1 MKPLLWSEPRG
12 PMRAAAVL
20 QHGFARTPERL
31 SGLAQ
36 LLADQGVLVVR
47 ASIPSWTLRHSLH
60 DESFLQAVGE
70 TVVSRLRERAPD
82 AAVLGIGH
90 SAGAAVVAGWMPQ
103 GLEGVILLDPVDRH
117 RRIAGLVGTCA
128 PESIRVITAD
138 PSSCNR
144 HGAATRTLV
153 GAGLISNGRNW
164 QSIPHTSHPDP
175 ERVPATLDPADVGP
189 TDLVARWACGR
200 GGNADA
206 VCAWGA
212 TTLRYL
218 DDLLTGNP

>member
-12 PMRAAAVL
+12 LIRAAAVL

-47 ASIPSWTLRHSLH
+47 ASIPSWTPRHSLH

-144 HGAATRTLV
+144 HGAATRMLV
-153 GAGLISNGRNW
+153 DAGLISNGRTW
-164 QSIPHTSHPDP
+164 QRIPHTSHPDP

>member
-12 PMRAAAVL
+12 LIRAAAVL

-47 ASIPSWTLRHSLH
+47 ASIPSWTPRHSLH

-117 RRIAGLVGTCA
+117 HRIAGLVGTCA

-138 PSSCNR
+138 PSPCNR
-144 HGAATRTLV
+144 HGAATRMLAE
-153 GAGLISNGRNW
+153 AGLV
-164 QSIPHTSHPDP
+164 SIEETWRSIEGTAHPDP
-175 ERVPATLDPADVGP
+175 ERVPATLNPADVRP

-200 GGNADA
+200 GGDADA
-206 VCAWGA
+206 VCAWGVA
-212 TTLRYL
+212 IVELLAGLRGETT
-218 DDLLTGNP
+218 

>member
-1 MKPLLWSEPRG
+1 MKPLLWSDPRG
-12 PMRAAAVL
+12 PVRAAVVL

-36 LLADQGVLVVR
+36 LLADQGVLVAR
-47 ASIPSWTLRHSLH
+47 ASIPSWTPRNSLH
-60 DESFLQAVGE
+60 DVSFLQAVGE
-70 TVVSRLRERAPD
+70 TVIGRLRERAPD

-90 SAGAAVVAGWMPQ
+90 SAGAAVVAGWMPK

-144 HGAATRTLV
+144 HGAATRMLV
-153 GAGLISNGRNW
+153 EAGLINAGRSW
-164 QSIPHTSHPDP
+164 QSIRHTSHPDP
-175 ERVPATLDPADVGP
+175 ERIPATLDPADVGP

-206 VCAWGA
+206 VCSWGA
-212 TTLRYL
+212 TALRFL
-218 DDLLTGNP
+218 EDLLTGNP